1 MVIDGFNESEK
12 NVPARVSLIDR
23 NNNESKAIDVVFDTE
38 ESAACSFFN
47 GAEVLPYWMVSSKN
61 MSFSSDI
68 GNGSC
73 YVLGH

>member
-1 MVIDGFNESEK
+1 M
-12 NVPARVSLIDR
+12 PARVSLVDR

-47 GAEVLPYWMVSSKN
+47 GAEVLPYWNGFQVKYGASRQTS
-61 MSFSSDI
+61 